1 MGRESCGTEAGS
13 KQSRLVKQISTSIA
27 ALSFRAPICHFVPA
41 ACLALAFRFAAAFI
55 EDEAL
60 AFSFILVFMTFM
72 AAIVCWGDSTG
83 EEPSQR
89 GRSPPNLKPPMAA
102 YPRSSQQKII

>member
-1 MGRESCGTEAGS
+1 MGSEAGS

-72 AAIVCWGDSTG
+72 AAIVCWGAVLMQSVAG
-83 EEPSQR
+83 PVAALSWACGRVAVLIQWLLALGLWPS
-89 GRSPPNLKPPMAA
+89 
-102 YPRSSQQKII
+102 